1 MAGTKYVIHNLASRF
16 QKTPCLFRLTTTK
29 GIYPVKTE
37 ALAPLAVC
45 VLPPP
50 RPNAARTVSYPAYIH
65 EIFQHAGLCYSQC
78 AIEEL
83 AAALPQIEI
92 LVTVGEGSL
101 PDDLQTQLAAW
112 VAAGGQWIAIGGVCG
127 LEHLFGV
134 AAEAASYRGFGGG
147 GSNTLGEGYLQI
159 SAPSRLTDHVAMPLH
174 FFNGLPV
181 HATDATVLA
190 TVLDAHQRPT
200 QRVAL
205 TTKNTGQGCCLLIA
219 PDIPGTVVRIQ
230 QGVGVTRDGVSAD
243 DGSAPVGDNVLKTG
257 DGAVLDWI
265 FDRQPVPDV
274 PGLQAFLQP
283 IADHWRELVLRAIF
297 AAAENA
303 QVRLPLLW
311 LYPRNLPALA
321 HLSHD
326 TDANDAVLGQ
336 QLLDVVAEAGIHS
349 TWCVIVPGYPAD
361 LMTRIQAAGH
371 ELAMHYDAMSDD
383 CPWSHELFHQQWLE
397 LVALFGAEPVSNKNH
412 YLRWEGDMDCFRWC
426 EEHGIQLDQSKGA
439 SKSGEAGYNFGTCHL
454 YFSVDF
460 DGTPVNVLELA
471 TPTQDLEIFA
481 PTALLYP
488 LLNAA
493 LRSHGIMHLLFH
505 PAHIAKPGVAD
516 AILEAVAASTAQGME
531 WWTAAQLNGWERAR
545 RQVQWHWQRGATS
558 EDTVALHTPT
568 ALQEATILWFGGSS
582 SSATTATVQRWGF
595 TFTPSQVTTAAGDTL
610 QLANHN

>member
-1 MAGTKYVIHNLASRF
+1 M
-16 QKTPCLFRLTTTK
+16 
-29 GIYPVKTE
+29 KTE

-50 RPNAARTVSYPAYIH
+50 RPNASRTVSYPAYIH
-65 EIFQHAGLCYSQC
+65 EILGHAGLCYSQC
-78 AIEEL
+78 VVEEL
-83 AAALPQIEI
+83 SAALPHLAI
-92 LVTVGEGSL
+92 LVTVGEGNL
-101 PDDLQTQLAAW
+101 PDELQTQLKTW
-112 VAAGGQWIAIGGVCG
+112 VAAGGQWIAIAGVCG
-127 LEHLFGV
+127 LAELFGV
-134 AAEAASYRGFGGG
+134 APEASSYRGFGGG
-147 GSNTLGEGYLQI
+147 GSNTLGEGYLQT
-159 SAPSRLTDHVAMPLH
+159 STPNRLAEHVVFPLH

-181 HATDATVLA
+181 RATDATVLA
-190 TVLDAHQRPT
+190 TVLDVHQRT
-200 QRVAL
+200 TTRVAL
-205 TTKNTGQGCCLLIA
+205 TVKTTGQGRCLLIA

-230 QGVGVTRDGVSAD
+230 QGVGVTRDGVSAG

-283 IADHWRELVLRAIF
+283 IADHWRELLLRAIF
-297 AAAENA
+297 EAAESAN
-303 QVRLPLLW
+303 VTLPLLW

-326 TDANDAVLGQ
+326 TDANDPLLGQ
-336 QLLDVVAEAGIHS
+336 QLLDVVAQAGIHS

-361 LMTRIQAAGH
+361 LMERIKGAGH
-371 ELAMHYDAMSDD
+371 ELAMHYDSMSDD
-383 CPWSHELFHQQWLE
+383 CPWSHELFHQQWLA
-397 LVALFGAEPVSNKNH
+397 LVALFGSEPVSNKNH
-412 YLRWEGDMDCFRWC
+412 YLRWEGDMDCFHWC

-460 DGTPVNVLELA
+460 DGSPVNVLELA

-545 RQVQWHWQRGATS
+545 RQVQWHWQRETTGSAS
-558 EDTVALHTPT
+558 VALHTPT
-568 ALQEATILWFGGSS
+568 ALEEATILWFGGTQP
-582 SSATTATVQRWGF
+582 APTTEPVQRWGF
-595 TFTPSQVTTAAGDTL
+595 TFSSTQVTTEAGATV
-610 QLANHN
+610 QLSGQD